1 MRIDKILDTPTD
13 IQQRHE
19 SRVCNIM
26 FVYPLIKVEIQF
38 KLPLQYDLY
47 FLTHC
52 FQKKKKRN
60 TRYGYGD
67 FAILFFPL
75 KEFNGRTNVNNSKSC
90 IRQRT
95 SLSRIHELYSNLII
109 TKF

>member
-52 FQKKKKRN
+52 FQKKKKE
-60 TRYGYGD
+60 TPDTGM
-67 FAILFFPL
+67 AISQSFFSP
-75 KEFNGRTNVNNSKSC
+75 SKSLTGG
-90 IRQRT
+90 RM
-95 SLSRIHELYSNLII
+95 RITRRAVFVKEHHFHEFTNY
-109 TKF
+109 TQT